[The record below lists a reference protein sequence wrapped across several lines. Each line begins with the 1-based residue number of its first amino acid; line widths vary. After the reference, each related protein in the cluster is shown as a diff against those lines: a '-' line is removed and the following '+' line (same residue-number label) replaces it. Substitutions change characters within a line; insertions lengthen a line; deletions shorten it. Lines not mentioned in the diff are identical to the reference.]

1 MEGLSA
7 TEVARQRLFSSK
19 VRHLGEEVQY
29 GSVNER
35 PHDSPVVRALA
46 EVVLPAR
53 KLDATLAFFTGL
65 GFTLESTFPAEA
77 PVVAVVVG
85 FGLRLRLDATA
96 TGAPGHVILSRDGPR
111 ADVLV
116 APNGTRVELRPLWAP
131 VVLPPLAP
139 SYVLARLED
148 DASWTVGRAGMRY
161 RDLIPDRQGGRVIA
175 SHIRVGDDGD
185 VADYVHY
192 HRVRFQMIFCYR
204 GWTRLLYE
212 DQGPAFVMSAG
223 ECVLQPPEIR
233 HRVLACGPGTEVVE
247 IGCPALHET
256 FADPSLALPTAS
268 RAPDREFF
276 GQKFM
281 FHDRTTAHWEP
292 SGLPGFAARD
302 LGIARATRGLAAAR
316 ILRNERAAFGA
327 RRSHQGD
334 LLFSFVTAGAATL
347 VCEGQEPATVA
358 PGDAFVIPP
367 RVPFALEGRSA
378 DLELLEVT
386 MPHEE
391 ASRGA

>member
-1 MEGLSA
+1 
-7 TEVARQRLFSSK
+7 
-19 VRHLGEEVQY
+19 
-29 GSVNER
+29 VNER
-35 PHDSPVVRALA
+35 PKDRHAARA

-53 KLDATLAFFTGL
+53 DLDATLAFFTGL
-65 GFTLESTFPAEA
+65 GFALEATFPAEA
-77 PVVAVVVG
+77 PVVAVIAG
-85 FGLRLRLDATA
+85 FGVRLRLDAA
-96 TGAPGHVILSRDGPR
+96 AEGDPGRVLLHGDGAR
-111 ADVLV
+111 AGTLV
-116 APNGTRVELRPLWAP
+116 APNGTRVELCPLAPP

-139 SYVLARLED
+139 RFVLSRQS
-148 DASWTVGRAGMRY
+148 DAAWTVGRAGMRY
-161 RDLIPDRQGGRVIA
+161 RDLIPDRLGGRVIA
-175 SHIRVGDDGD
+175 SHIRVGDGGD

-256 FADPSLALPTAS
+256 FADPALALPTAG
-268 RAPDREFF
+268 RAPEREFS
-276 GQKFM
+276 GQSFT

-292 SGLPGFAARD
+292 SGVPGFAARD
-302 LGIARATRGLAAAR
+302 LGIAKATRGLAAAR
-316 ILRNERAAFGA
+316 ILRNEHAASDA
-327 RRSHQGD
+327 RRSHDGD
-334 LLFSFVTAGAATL
+334 LLFSFVTDGAATL
-347 VCEGQEPATVA
+347 VCEGQEPVNVGQ
-358 PGDAFVIPP
+358 GDAFVIPAG
-367 RVPFALEGRSA
+367 VPFALEGRSA

-391 ASRGA
+391 GPHGA